1 MESVKRA
8 PRDKTLITL
17 KAQVLFTFSVSEKKM
32 KRILINCS
40 YSDELR
46 VALVDGAKLFDLD
59 NEFNAQSLLKGSIF
73 KATVSRV
80 ETSLDAAFVNFGSER
95 HGFLPLKELSNEHFT
110 KDAEGKKK
118 CTLKEGDE
126 ILVQVLKEERGT
138 KGAALSNQI
147 SLAGRFIVLIPN
159 SEKSGGVSR
168 RISGDERDEIK
179 NALNELNIPDG
190 MSVIVRTA
198 GLGRSA
204 EELKWD
210 LDYLMNLWGQ
220 IKSTINDAPSPS
232 LIYKDDKLILRV
244 FRDYFRDDIGEILI
258 DDESVH
264 AEALDFAKSVIPDHA
279 DKVIYYNE
287 DIALFN
293 RYQIES
299 QIELAFQREISL
311 PSGGSIVID
320 PTEAMVSIDVNSAR
334 STKGKDIESTAFATN
349 MEAAKEIARQL
360 RLRDLG
366 GLIVIDF
373 IDMQDEKHQQKVEN
387 AFRSAVQSDRAR
399 IQIAGISRFGL
410 LELSR
415 QRLRPSLEET
425 YDIQHVQVRGT
436 RSLGQSI
443 LRIIGEDAAKENTGE
458 IHVYVPAD
466 VSSYLLNEK
475 RRDIITIENT
485 YQVNILVIADP
496 YKSRPY
502 YKVARVKAPAGKKLF
517 SHEMT
522 PNSPEPSMDWR
533 DVNSNKKSFKPLVK
547 VSVPPRMPKTKNK
560 KGFFAFLKSVFT
572 LDIFKSTKKKNLK
585 NKRKRNYKK
594 GQPKTNKNT
603 RNENRHNNRNVR
615 PNNKGRTNNPKKPV
629 NKTASKPIVIPPKK
643 IEKTSGKSAQVSKTK
658 KQTEDVDGNT
668 FNDGT
673 STSSSRTPAPT
684 PAPTPAATPAPTPAA
699 TPAPTPASTPAPKP
713 TRALNDPRYKNE

>member
-1 MESVKRA
+1 
-8 PRDKTLITL
+8 
-17 KAQVLFTFSVSEKKM
+17 M

-59 NEFNAQSLLKGSIF
+59 NEFNSQALLKGSIF

-80 ETSLDAAFVNFGSER
+80 ETSLDAAFINFGSER
-95 HGFLPLKELSNEHFT
+95 HGFLPLKELSNKYFT
-110 KDAEGKKK
+110 RGADGKRK

-168 RISGDERDEIK
+168 RIAGEERDDIK
-179 NALNELNIPDG
+179 NALNELTIPEG

-198 GLGRSA
+198 GLGRSS

-210 LDYLMNLWGQ
+210 LDYLINLWEQ
-220 IKSTINDAPSPS
+220 IKSTVDDAQSPT
-232 LIYKDDKLILRV
+232 LIFKDDKLILRV
-244 FRDYFRDDIGEILI
+244 FRDYFRDDIEEILI
-258 DDESVH
+258 DDDVVH

-287 DIALFN
+287 DIPLFN

-334 STKGKDIESTAFATN
+334 ATKGKDIESTAFATN
-349 MEAAKEIARQL
+349 TEAAREIARQL

-373 IDMQDEKHQQKVEN
+373 IDMQDEKHQQKVEGT
-387 AFRSAVQSDRAR
+387 FRSAVQSDRAR
-399 IQIAGISRFGL
+399 IQIAAISRFGL

-415 QRLRPSLEET
+415 QRLRPSLDET
-425 YDIQHVQVRGT
+425 YDIEHVQIRGT

-443 LRIIGEDAAKENTGE
+443 IRIIGEDAAKENTGE

-475 RRDIITIENT
+475 RRDIIAIENT
-485 YQVNILVIADP
+485 YQVNILIIADP
-496 YKSRPY
+496 YKTRPY
-502 YKVARVKAPAGKKLF
+502 YKVARVKAVAGKKSF
-517 SHEMT
+517 SYDMT
-522 PNSPEPSMDWR
+522 PKSPEPSMNWR
-533 DVNSNKKSFKPLVK
+533 DSNTNKKVLKPLVK
-547 VSVPPRMPKTKNK
+547 VSVPPRMPKRNK
-560 KGFFAFLKSVFT
+560 SSGFINFIISILT
-572 LDIFKSTKKKNLK
+572 LSIFKSKKTKKKSNHA
-585 NKRKRNYKK
+585 RKGRNYKSSSNRSSK
-594 GQPKTNKNT
+594 PRTNDRNKNSRRT
-603 RNENRHNNRNVR
+603 NQGNNRNR
-615 PNNKGRTNNPKKPV
+615 NTSEKAGGIKKS
-629 NKTASKPIVIPPKK
+629 TKPIVIPPKK
-643 IEKTSGKSAQVSKTK
+643 K
-658 KQTEDVDGNT
+658 D
-668 FNDGT
+668 
-673 STSSSRTPAPT
+673 SSSEDSKVVEKKLPVSEDEVNGNKAPVTDVKSPSSAPT
-684 PAPTPAATPAPTPAA
+684 PAPTAAP
-699 TPAPTPASTPAPKP
+699 TPAPKP

>member
-1 MESVKRA
+1 
-8 PRDKTLITL
+8 
-17 KAQVLFTFSVSEKKM
+17 M

-80 ETSLDAAFVNFGSER
+80 ETSLDAAFINFGSER
-95 HGFLPLKELSNEHFT
+95 HGFLPLKELSNEYFT
-110 KDAEGKKK
+110 KDADGKRK

-126 ILVQVLKEERGT
+126 ILIQVLKEERGT

-179 NALNELNIPDG
+179 NALNALQIPEG

-198 GLGRSA
+198 GLGRST

-210 LDYLMNLWGQ
+210 LDYLMNLWNQ
-220 IKSTINDAPSPS
+220 IKSTVSDAPSPS

-244 FRDYFRDDIGEILI
+244 FRDYFRDDIEEILI
-258 DDESVH
+258 DDEAMH

-279 DKVIYYNE
+279 DKVIFYNE
-287 DIALFN
+287 DISLFN

-349 MEAAKEIARQL
+349 MEAAKEVARQL

-387 AFRSAVQSDRAR
+387 TFRSAVQSDRAR

-475 RRDIITIENT
+475 RRDIIAIENN
-485 YQVNILVIADP
+485 YKVNILIIADP

-502 YKVARVKAPAGKKLF
+502 YKVARVKAVAGRKPF
-517 SHEMT
+517 SYDMT

-533 DVNSNKKSFKPLVK
+533 DVNSNKKSLKPLVQ
-547 VSVPPRMPKTKNK
+547 VSVPPRMPKKKNKNRFFAFIKSILTLSIFLGIFKSKKKVNTRNK
-560 KGFFAFLKSVFT
+560 KG
-572 LDIFKSTKKKNLK
+572 
-585 NKRKRNYKK
+585 RNYKK
-594 GQPKTNKNT
+594 GQTRSNQRN
-603 RNENRHNNRNVR
+603 RNEKNQNNRSAR
-615 PNNKGRTNNPKKPV
+615 PNNKTKNTKPKAAQPKK
-629 NKTASKPIVIPPKK
+629 TSKPVVIPPKK
-643 IEKTSGKSAQVSKTK
+643 PAQIDNKSASLNNDK
-658 KQTEDVDGNT
+658 KIIEEKDGNKSNT
-668 FNDGT
+668 E
-673 STSSSRTPAPT
+673 SSSSKPAPKPLPT
-684 PAPTPAATPAPTPAA
+684 PAPKSAPTPVPESELA
-699 TPAPTPASTPAPKP
+699 TKANPAPKP

>member
-1 MESVKRA
+1 
-8 PRDKTLITL
+8 
-17 KAQVLFTFSVSEKKM
+17 M

-59 NEFNAQSLLKGSIF
+59 NEFNNQSLYKGSIF

-80 ETSLDAAFVNFGSER
+80 ETSLDAAFVNYGSER
-95 HGFLPLKELSNEHFT
+95 HGFLPLKELSSDYFT
-110 KDAEGKKK
+110 KDSEGKRK

-126 ILVQVLKEERGT
+126 ILIQVLKEERGT

-168 RISGDERDEIK
+168 RISGDEREEIK
-179 NALNELNIPDG
+179 NALNALQIPEG
-190 MSVIVRTA
+190 MSVIARTA
-198 GLGRSA
+198 GLGRSTD
-204 EELKWD
+204 ELKWD
-210 LDYLMNLWGQ
+210 LDYLVNLWEQ
-220 IKSTINDAPSPS
+220 IKSSVTDAPSPS

-244 FRDYFRDDIGEILI
+244 FRDYFRDDIKEILI

-287 DIALFN
+287 EIPLFN

-387 AFRSAVQSDRAR
+387 TFRSAVQSDRAR

-443 LRIIGEDAAKENTGE
+443 LRIISEDAAKENTGE

-475 RRDIITIENT
+475 RRDIISIENT
-485 YQVNILVIADP
+485 YQVNILIIADP

-502 YKVARVKAPAGKKLF
+502 YKVARVKAASGKKPF
-517 SHEMT
+517 SYDMT

-533 DVNSNKKSFKPLVK
+533 DSNSTKRVLKPLVK
-547 VSVPPRMPKTKNK
+547 VSVPPRMPKSKN
-560 KGFFAFLKSVFT
+560 GFFSFIKSVVT
-572 LDIFKSTKKKNLK
+572 LSIFFELFKSKKKKNI
-585 NKRKRNYKK
+585 RKRRNRKYKK
-594 GQPKTNKNT
+594 NQSRLNRGNKNQ
-603 RNENRHNNRNVR
+603 NNRNIR
-615 PNNKGRTNNPKKPV
+615 ANNKERNSNSKNVRRKKPTKPVV
-629 NKTASKPIVIPPKK
+629 NPPKRSQDEHSDRK
-643 IEKTSGKSAQVSKTK
+643 KPKNDRKVAQ
-658 KQTEDVDGNT
+658 EVDGNKL
-668 FNDGT
+668 NPQD
-673 STSSSRTPAPT
+673 SQAPTPVTGSAPT
-684 PAPTPAATPAPTPAA
+684 PAQS
-699 TPAPTPASTPAPKP
+699 STSNVKP